1 MNITAADAKLIER
14 VRNNLADY
22 QAAGPDPITHARFAG
37 VFSVNL
43 DEMLELVERLTRPAA
58 VQPFDLPAALAKVY
72 SPTGTGW
79 PHA

>member
-14 VRNNLADY
+14 VRKNLADY
-22 QAAGPDPITHARFAG
+22 QTDRTPQRHAVFAG

-58 VQPFDLPAALAKVY
+58 VAEVHQM
-72 SPTGTGW
+72 TGTGR